1 VGRGRELRKRRA
13 GHGVGKK
20 EEGVGVEGWEE
31 GGLGRGIGEI
41 RAG

>member
-1 VGRGRELRKRRA
+1 MGMGRRKR
-13 GHGVGKK
+13 
-20 EEGVGVEGWEE
+20 EVGVEGWEE